1 METSPLRPASLEVGD
16 ILSQSW
22 RLACRH
28 FPVFIATA
36 ILAYVV
42 SQFSSFFMNMEAFQA
57 FVMENLQYGREL
69 EPEEVIEVLF
79 SGTSMATFAVAQLVA
94 WLLALYIEVANYKMY
109 LGAVDY
115 DKPDLGGALKTAYK
129 PYLMFL
135 AASFVYGAIVTVGM
149 LFCVL
154 PGIYLAVRLLFV
166 PYLAVDKPEL
176 SFDELFT
183 RSWKMTDGH
192 FMELLLLGIVSV
204 GVSLAGVFICCIGVY
219 FTAIISGFMLVLT
232 YRALAPKDGMPT
244 DEAPLGAPA
253 APASGASA
261 GAETPRRD
269 EGGYSRSEK

>member
-1 METSPLRPASLEVGD
+1 MQTSPLRPASLEVGD

-22 RLACRH
+22 HLACRH

-42 SQFSSFFMNMEAFQA
+42 SQFSGFFMNMEAFQA
-57 FVMENLQYGREL
+57 FVL
-69 EPEEVIEVLF
+69 EASQTGYKTSPEELFKALF
-79 SGTSMATFAVAQLVA
+79 SGTSMATFAIAQLVA
-94 WLLALYIEVANYKMY
+94 SLLALYIEVANYKMY

-115 DKPDLGGALKTAYK
+115 DKPELGNALKTAYK

-135 AASFVYGAIVTVGM
+135 AASFVYGAIVVVGIC
-149 LFCVL
+149 FCVL

-192 FMELLLLGIVSV
+192 FMELLLLGVV
-204 GVSLAGVFICCIGVY
+204 ALLVAWAGILFCCIGVY

-232 YRALAPKDGMPT
+232 YRVLAPKDGMPT
-244 DEAPLGAPA
+244 GEAPLGASA
-253 APASGASA
+253 APASGASV

-269 EGGYSRSEK
+269 EGGYNRSEK